1 MPMPKFYRQ
10 RNILLSVAL
19 FLIALNY
26 SSSAAPVT
34 QLKVLTFNIWMEG
47 GLSLSNCIKIIN
59 TSGADLVGLQECNQ
73 ATAKTIATNLGFY
86 VFPMGNS
93 SIVTRFPI
101 VATYIAG
108 DSCGVTVQLSDNQRV
123 HFFNCHPPA
132 YPYGPYDLKDGK
144 STSYILD
151 QEMNVRMP
159 AVNQVLTVLQP
170 FINGSDPCFLTGD
183 FNAPSHL
190 DYTNFPWPTS
200 LACINAGLKDSYREL
215 HASNRTYPGAF
226 AYDDPG
232 ITWTPN
238 LSQEPNGVFD
248 RIDFVYY
255 APRSGVSAVTSQELD
270 GRNSI
275 DPWPSDHRAVLTT
288 FSLTPPTPS
297 DKATLPTPANQTT
310 NAVSPLSLLWLSGSN
325 AVSHAV
331 YLGTNGQMNLVAN
344 TSATSLMLTNLNP
357 GTTYFWRVDE
367 TTTSGTITGDVWSF
381 TTKPAA
387 VYEWGFSD
395 GTLAP
400 SIGQGVF
407 SYADGTISSNLTSFG
422 VTDGSNV
429 PNING
434 VPATYL
440 FAPSFSDNSNG
451 YYLTFPDS
459 APNGGGQYINQYT
472 LIMDVFLPSP
482 LSWCALFNTSV
493 ANANDADFYID
504 PNGAIGIGDIGYS
517 AGGAVQAD
525 TWERIAVAAD
535 LAAGTV
541 NYYVNGSLVCSG
553 SAGLDGRFALYSNL
567 NPGPDLLLFNEGDN
581 SGVYTHALYLS
592 SLCFLDR
599 TLPAAEIQALG
610 GPKASGI
617 YPSAISVS
625 LSIKQE
631 SGNIVLTWAG
641 GTGPF
646 QLQKTISLSKDT
658 SWENIGTSGPSKTI
672 TLPFDPA
679 GAFFRVVDQGA
690 EAQ

>member
-1 MPMPKFYRQ
+1 MPKFNRQ

-26 SSSAAPVT
+26 SLSATPVT

-73 ATAKTIATNLGFY
+73 TTAGIIATNLGFY
-86 VFPMGNS
+86 ALPMGNS
-93 SIVTRFPI
+93 SIVTRYPI

-108 DSCGVTVQLSDNQRV
+108 DSCGATIKISDTQRV
-123 HFFNCHPPA
+123 HFFDCHPPA

-144 STSYILD
+144 SMSYILD

-159 AVNQVLTVLQP
+159 AVNQVLTALQP

-190 DYTNFPWPTS
+190 DYANFPWPTS

-215 HASNRTYPGAF
+215 HTTNRTYPGAF

-255 APRSGVSAVTSQELD
+255 APRNGVSAVTSQELD

-288 FSLTPPTPS
+288 FSLIPPTPNN
-297 DKATLPTPANQTT
+297 KATLPTPANQTT
-310 NAVSPLSLLWLSGSN
+310 NAVSPLSLLWSSGSN

-331 YLGTNGQMNLVAN
+331 YLGTNGQMDLVAN
-344 TSATSLMLTNLNP
+344 TSATSLILTNLNP

-367 TTTSGTITGDVWSF
+367 TTTSGTVTGDTWSF
-381 TTKPAA
+381 TTKPTA
-387 VYEWGFSD
+387 VYEWDFSD
-395 GTLAP
+395 GNLAP
-400 SIGQGVF
+400 SIGRGIF

-422 VTDGSNV
+422 VTDGVSV

-434 VPATYL
+434 TPAAYL
-440 FAPSFSDNSNG
+440 FAPSFSDNGNG

-517 AGGAVQAD
+517 AAGAVQAD

-535 LAAGTV
+535 LAAGVV

-553 SAGLDGRFALYSNL
+553 TAGLDGRFALYSNF

-592 SLCFLDR
+592 SLYFLDR
-599 TLPAAEIQALG
+599 TLTAAEIQAVG

-625 LSIKQE
+625 LSIRQE

-646 QLQKTISLSKDT
+646 QLQKAASLSKDA
-658 SWENIGTSGPSKTI
+658 SWENVGASGPGKTI